1 MRSRN
6 IKLGYWLVALNN
18 AFFWYAPWL
27 LFVYQYIDIQQATVL
42 QLIGMVIRIVSEVP
56 TGTICDLLGKKKTL
70 MVAFFLTAVGETTM
84 AFSTNFIGFTV
95 AYVII
100 NFGYSFYSGTMDAF
114 TYDSLAETNDL
125 DQYPKVLSRSNAY
138 LNLST
143 AVATIAGGFL
153 FRFWGGLPFLVTGMT
168 KFLGLIVTFFITEPK
183 VDTYVFS
190 LVNFVE
196 VTKKGFKQLFS
207 KRMMKFTVLL
217 LIIGAFSTV
226 TYEILDDAAVVNW
239 GYGATGISILY
250 TSLLVFSI
258 PSSFVY
264 DKIAKKIKSEVLV
277 ILAILLLGLNY
288 LLAPWLDVYVWTGLF
303 FLRVIYSP
311 IKKAVVTDILNQHT
325 DSNIRATT
333 LSTYELVIKLPFVI
347 LGVPIGMALKV
358 FGVRSFSVLFSVLL
372 FLSLAIYLLF
382 KRITVKNRNNLIGTV
397 K

>member
-1 MRSRN
+1 
-6 IKLGYWLVALNN
+6 
-18 AFFWYAPWL
+18 
-27 LFVYQYIDIQQATVL
+27 
-42 QLIGMVIRIVSEVP
+42 
-56 TGTICDLLGKKKTL
+56 
-70 MVAFFLTAVGETTM
+70 M
-84 AFSTNFIGFTV
+84 AFSTGFVGFTV
-95 AYVII
+95 AYVIV
-100 NFGYSFYSGTMDAF
+100 NLGYSFYSGTMDAF

-277 ILAILLLGLNY
+277 IL
-288 LLAPWLDVYVWTGLF
+288 LAPWLDVYVWTGLF

>member
-1 MRSRN
+1 
-6 IKLGYWLVALNN
+6 LGYWLVALNN

>member
-1 MRSRN
+1 
-6 IKLGYWLVALNN
+6 
-18 AFFWYAPWL
+18 L

-42 QLIGMVIRIVSEVP
+42 QLIGMVTRIVSEVP
-56 TGTICDLLGKKKTL
+56 TGTISDLLGKKKTL

-84 AFSTNFIGFTV
+84 AFSTSFIGFAV
-95 AYVII
+95 AYVVI

-114 TYDSLAETNDL
+114 TYYSLAETNDL

-168 KFLGLIVTFFITEPK
+168 KFLGLIVTFFIVEPK

-226 TYEILDDAAVVNW
+226 TYEILDDAAVVDW
-239 GYGATGISILY
+239 GYGASGISILY

-258 PSSFVY
+258 PSSFIY

-277 ILAILLLGLNY
+277 VLAILLLGINY
-288 LLAPWLDVYVWTGLF
+288 LLAPWLNVYVWTGLF

-311 IKKAVVTDILNQHT
+311 IKKAVVTDILNQNT
-325 DSNIRATT
+325 ESNIRATT
-333 LSTYELVIKLPFVI
+333 LSTYELVIKLPFVV
-347 LGVPIGMALKV
+347 LGVPIGIALKV
-358 FGVRSFSVLFSVLL
+358 FGVRTFSVLFSILL
-372 FLSLAIYLLF
+372 LMSLTIYLLF
-382 KRITVKNRNNLIGTV
+382 RRITVKNKNNLIGAV
-397 K
+397 E